1 MILIV
6 THLPR
11 CCFGFFQKPEQT
23 DLLSPEAENSKKEIA
38 AITEGPKAGEGDV
51 KIDTTPTK
59 KSESK
64 QTTTIQKP
72 PAVVSQMQGDFITP
86 VTSGPRES
94 VTALTSPPPD
104 LPRMQPPLI
113 ECDPFENLDE
123 FDQFETKEF
132 IPMEIP
138 LGGYEFSICPDYP
151 IIDTLSVPSF
161 TPGTI
166 ETAEFQPG
174 MPLGMFD
181 YSYCPDNQSL
191 SSVHYLSQ
199 LVMDAELDAAK
210 KIIAEKKLKSAEK
223 KLKIQT
229 SSDTIDVPIE
239 IPAIPGPSTRKVSIL
254 ESPKDP
260 LKRKPLPSTL
270 EEDFDEFDIPSKPK
284 EPTIIRERK
293 ASAEGDTTETKVLI
307 GTGVVA
313 GAIGAGAVAATAEG
327 GGAQDLVQVGEDK
340 VRGVTASEA
349 IIEASDESK
358 EAKTI
363 DDEKPDDEPL
373 SDTNAEPGTLYL
385 TPEPESTTGPVAKVP
400 SSPSSAVASS
410 KTAVPVASLTTE
422 PKESGQM
429 RIEEISGTAVPVTT
443 TSTDQPPIYS
453 KRNGEIIGTV
463 VPIPTVSTD
472 QAPSEAKKRGE
483 IKTGE
488 TSETAGP
495 GPIASS
501 DQTPIEPK
509 VSGEIK
515 PEDAVTA
522 STDETLKKVNESEEK
537 TTDEP
542 PTGSVPSAADERT
555 ELDAPIAEETSA
567 PDVALVAAISGDIK
581 PEDTAPAEEK
591 STKDEPATLDI
602 SLEQDLP
609 LATDTSEK
617 LSEPASAEVPTA
629 SMEQIPPVQEISGEM
644 KPEDVSPSEDL
655 LPVDEPVTTDVVP
668 VVDNP
673 AEVEEAPKAKPPDTT
688 SLTSKIPPEA
698 DAELVADS
706 APTAVVPSTAT
717 ERAPVDKTI
726 EVEKATKAE
735 SPADASLIAA
745 VPLEA
750 DTEPVAESPRAAIV
764 PSAES
769 APPEVSRSVAGYRGN
784 IPP

>member
-86 VTSGPRES
+86 VTSGSRQS

-239 IPAIPGPSTRKVSIL
+239 IPAIPGPSTRNVSIL

-260 LKRKPLPSTL
+260 LKRKALPSTL
-270 EEDFDEFDIPSKPK
+270 EEDFDELDIPSKPK
-284 EPTIIRERK
+284 EPNIKEERK
-293 ASAEGDTTETKVLI
+293 ASAEGDTTDTKALK
-307 GTGVVA
+307 GTGVA
-313 GAIGAGAVAATAEG
+313 ARATAED
-327 GGAQDLVQVGEDK
+327 GGAKDLVEVREDRVG
-340 VRGVTASEA
+340 GVTASEA
-349 IIEASDESK
+349 IIEASVESK

-363 DDEKPDDEPL
+363 DDEKPGDEPL

-385 TPEPESTTGPVAKVP
+385 TPEPESTTGLVAKVP
-400 SSPSSAVASS
+400 YSPSSPVASD
-410 KTAVPVASLTTE
+410 KTAVPVASLSTE

-429 RIEEISGTAVPVTT
+429 RTEDISGTAVPVTT
-443 TSTDQPPIYS
+443 TSTDQPPIIYS
-453 KRNGEIIGTV
+453 KRSGEIIRTV

-483 IKTGE
+483 MKTGE

-495 GPIASS
+495 GPIVSS

-515 PEDAVTA
+515 PEDVVTA
-522 STDETLKKVNESEEK
+522 STDEALKKLNESEENM
-537 TTDEP
+537 TDEP
-542 PTGSVPSAADERT
+542 PAGSAADERT
-555 ELDAPIAEETSA
+555 ELDPPTKESSA
-567 PDVALVAAISGDIK
+567 PDVTLVAAISANLAQPEPKLSGDIK

-591 STKDEPATLDI
+591 PAKDEPATVDI
-602 SLEQDLP
+602 PPEQDLP
-609 LATDTSEK
+609 LATGTSEK

-629 SMEQIPPVQEISGEM
+629 SMEQIPPY
-644 KPEDVSPSEDL
+644 K
-655 LPVDEPVTTDVVP
+655 
-668 VVDNP
+668 
-673 AEVEEAPKAKPPDTT
+673 K
-688 SLTSKIPPEA
+688 
-698 DAELVADS
+698 
-706 APTAVVPSTAT
+706 
-717 ERAPVDKTI
+717 
-726 EVEKATKAE
+726 
-735 SPADASLIAA
+735 
-745 VPLEA
+745 
-750 DTEPVAESPRAAIV
+750 
-764 PSAES
+764 
-769 APPEVSRSVAGYRGN
+769 
-784 IPP
+784 